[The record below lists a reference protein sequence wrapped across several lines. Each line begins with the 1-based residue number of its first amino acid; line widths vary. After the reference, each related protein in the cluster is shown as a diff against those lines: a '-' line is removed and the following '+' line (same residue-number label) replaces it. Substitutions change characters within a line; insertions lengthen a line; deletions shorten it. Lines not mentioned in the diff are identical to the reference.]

1 VDQYVYTAEAFV
13 CEFQQGVDIALLAH
27 ICTTKAGGSACHLDP
42 PNGPLSTVL
51 IDIGND
57 NDRTFT
63 GEALGDRTT
72 AAHSPGTGDDCDSI
86 FNVHLTPRCRSF
98 SLFAFGRAIGTG
110 VACESGDLLLEI
122 GGGYA
127 CGRLLAHLGPTL
139 HQLSGT
145 TAPLHIAPGRF

>member
-1 VDQYVYTAEAFV
+1 
-13 CEFQQGVDIALLAH
+13 QQGVDIALLAH

-42 PNGPLSTVL
+42 PNGPLSTIL

-86 FNVHLTPRCRSF
+86 FNVHLTPRLAQ
-98 SLFAFGRAIGTG
+98 SLSRRRG
-110 VACESGDLLLEI
+110 C
-122 GGGYA
+122 GGS
-127 CGRLLAHLGPTL
+127 PTL
-139 HQLSGT
+139 QISGGSRLPNIPRMPAPTPPPRRSAKSQYVIASAICLWSRNWNRCSSGRRPRLS
-145 TAPLHIAPGRF
+145 RCRY